1 MISSVRAVSAGAALL
16 LVATAPPASAQTPS
30 LPSGTLS
37 VAADGFKSGAGHA
50 FARLYRPGD
59 NIVGAPWRLVRA
71 DIHDGRAVF
80 DFKDLAFGAY
90 ALVVHHD
97 VNDNGTIDHNA
108 IGFPAEPLGFSNGF
122 KLGLFSGKPTFD
134 KLRFSFAP
142 TSTSTSVTVR

>member
-1 MISSVRAVSAGAALL
+1 MKKAFSVGAASL
-16 LVATAPPASAQTPS
+16 LVAIVPPAGAQTTSP
-30 LPSGTLS
+30 PSGTLS

-59 NIVGAPWRLVRA
+59 SIVATPWRLVRA

-80 DFKDLAFGAY
+80 EFKDLAFGSY

-108 IGFPAEPLGFSNGF
+108 VGLPAEPLGFSNGF
-122 KLGLFSGKPTFD
+122 KLGLFSDKPTFD

-142 TSTSTSVTVR
+142 ASTSTSVTVR